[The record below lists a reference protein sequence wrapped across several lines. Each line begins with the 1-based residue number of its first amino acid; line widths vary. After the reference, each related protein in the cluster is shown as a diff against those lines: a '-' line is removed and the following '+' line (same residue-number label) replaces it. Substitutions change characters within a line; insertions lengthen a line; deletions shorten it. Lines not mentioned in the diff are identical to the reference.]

1 MSNNSKPEDDELNDM
16 DMFKSAMKGVKPLQ
30 SNRVLLKPKKK
41 DINAALKRES
51 ATTADDRFVVDNLTE
66 GNIPDMKPSD
76 TLSFMVPGLP
86 YRTFQSLKRGEY
98 TWQEG
103 IDLHGQSVEVARAE
117 LFAFIQDCRA
127 RRFRCVVI
135 VHGKSWTQGSGRA
148 ELKSYVNVWL
158 RQMPEVIAFHSC
170 LPADGGTGAVYA
182 LLKTKDGLGGF

>member
-41 DINAALKRES
+41 DINASLKRES
-51 ATTADDRFVVDNLTE
+51 ATTADERFVVDNLTE

-76 TLSFMVPGLP
+76 TLSFMVPDLP

-117 LFAFIQDCRA
+117 LFAFIQDCRT
-127 RRFRCVVI
+127 RRFRCVII

-158 RQMPEVIAFHSC
+158 RQMPDVIAFHSC
-170 LPADGGTGAVYA
+170 QPADGGTGAVYA
-182 LLKTKDGLGGF
+182 LLKTKEGLGSL